1 MFARAET
8 ETLREGIHCPVAARS
23 FICFIGKFITHHR
36 RELLHGF
43 FFFFYMRC
51 LSQGVKLEAASCL
64 MIIALYVNE
73 RERRKK
79 KRCFCFY
86 IGREEKR
93 ERDRIKKLRFDM
105 QWNILWQPLRRCS
118 HWLYQEE
125 EGLFLSSMKN
135 GMKLR
140 SIPSH
145 FAVSLISYSSWC
157 SECKEFNLSLGLFWK
172 FDFYCW
178 VYKCQVKRVICLFS
192 LGWW

>member
-125 EGLFLSSMKN
+125 GLFFVIN
-135 GMKLR
+135 EEWYE
-140 SIPSH
+140 I
-145 FAVSLISYSSWC
+145 AIYSKPFRCQFNIILLLMLWVQGIQPFSWPLL
-157 SECKEFNLSLGLFWK
+157 EVWFLLLGL
-172 FDFYCW
+172 
-178 VYKCQVKRVICLFS
+178 QVSGEEGYLFV
-192 LGWW
+192 